1 MAETKS
7 YIPGYTGVAPKR
19 GKPYDCADA
28 TFVKY
33 GKEINIH
40 DFIQEDKNDADAK
53 LIIQQAGGLEAI
65 AQQVKQFDDAP
76 IVIDLNMDAIQ
87 ANQILKAGRIAQ
99 RKLDEMKAAAE
110 AARIAALEA
119 AAAAQQPTTT
129 QE

>member
-7 YIPGYTGVAPKR
+7 YIPGYTGIAPKR
-19 GKPYDCADA
+19 GKPYDCENA

-40 DFIQEDKNDADAK
+40 DFIQEDKDAADAK
-53 LIIQQAGGLEAI
+53 LIIQQAGGIEAI
-65 AQQVKQFDDAP
+65 AEKVKQFDDAP

-87 ANQILKAGRIAQ
+87 ANQILKAGKIAQ
-99 RKLDEMKAAAE
+99 RKLDEIKAQQAALAAAMAE
-110 AARIAALEA
+110 TE
-119 AAAAQQPTTT
+119 TKTET

>member
-1 MAETKS
+1 MTDTKS

-19 GKPYDCADA
+19 GKPYDCENA

-65 AQQVKQFDDAP
+65 AEKVKQFDDAP

-87 ANQILKAGRIAQ
+87 ANQILKAGKIAQ

-110 AARIAALEA
+110 AMKAAQEA
-119 AAAAQQPTTT
+119 AAAKKAT
-129 QE
+129 EVKGE

>member
-1 MAETKS
+1 MAEIKS

-53 LIIQQAGGLEAI
+53 LIIQQAGGIEAI
-65 AQQVKQFDDAP
+65 AEKVRQFDDAP

-87 ANQILKAGRIAQ
+87 ANQILKAGKIAQ
-99 RKLDEMKAAAE
+99 RKLDEMKAAAMAAEQAAKAAAE
-110 AARIAALEA
+110 AAKE
-119 AAAAQQPTTT
+119 QP

>member
-1 MAETKS
+1 MAEIKS

-19 GKPYDCADA
+19 GKAYDCADA

-65 AQQVKQFDDAP
+65 AEKVRQFDDAP

-87 ANQILKAGRIAQ
+87 ANQILKAGKIAQ
-99 RKLDEMKAAAE
+99 RKLDEMKAAAM
-110 AARIAALEA
+110 AAEQAAK
-119 AAAAQQPTTT
+119 AAAQQAATQT

>member
-1 MAETKS
+1 MTETKS

-65 AQQVKQFDDAP
+65 AEKVRQFDDAP

-87 ANQILKAGRIAQ
+87 ANQILKAGKIAQ

-110 AARIAALEA
+110 AARIAAEA
-119 AAAAQQPTTT
+119 AAKVATEQT

>member
-1 MAETKS
+1 MAESKS
-7 YIPGYTGVAPKR
+7 YIPGYTGVAMKR
-19 GKPYDCADA
+19 GKAYDCENA

-53 LIIQQAGGLEAI
+53 LIIQQAGGLQAI
-65 AQQVKQFDDAP
+65 AEKVSQFDDAP

-99 RKLDEMKAAAE
+99 RKIDEMKAQQEMILKAQQE
-110 AARIAALEA
+110 AQA
-119 AAAAQQPTTT
+119 AANNEQT

>member
-1 MAETKS
+1 MAESKS
-7 YIPGYTGVAPKR
+7 YIPGYTGVAMKR
-19 GKPYDCADA
+19 GKAYDCENA
-28 TFVKY
+28 TFIKY

-53 LIIQQAGGLEAI
+53 LIIQQAGGLQAI
-65 AQQVKQFDDAP
+65 AEKVSQFDDAP

-99 RKLDEMKAAAE
+99 RKLDEMKAQQEMILNAQ
-110 AARIAALEA
+110 LEA
-119 AAAAQQPTTT
+119 QATANNEQT

>member
-110 AARIAALEA
+110 AARIEALEA
-119 AAAAQQPTTT
+119 AAQQTTT
-129 QE
+129 PTQE

>member
-1 MAETKS
+1 MEIKS

-19 GKPYDCADA
+19 GKPYDCENA
-28 TFVKY
+28 TFIKY

-65 AQQVKQFDDAP
+65 AEKVKQFDDAP

-87 ANQILKAGRIAQ
+87 ANQILKAGKIAQ
-99 RKLDEMKAAAE
+99 RKLDAIKAE
-110 AARIAALEA
+110 AEARALAEA
-119 AAAAQQPTTT
+119 QAKAIVQTTVQT